1 MVCVITITHIH
12 SHFILPLTLCYPFLR
27 KVVRHRA
34 MEMTHDAIPSN
45 DPLCEIMGIT
55 DKKEGEGIGQ

>member
-1 MVCVITITHIH
+1 MVRVMH
-12 SHFILPLTLCYPFLR
+12 LYLTLCCTSLR

-45 DPLCEIMGIT
+45 DPLCEIMGIEE
-55 DKKEGEGIGQ
+55 KKEGEGVGE